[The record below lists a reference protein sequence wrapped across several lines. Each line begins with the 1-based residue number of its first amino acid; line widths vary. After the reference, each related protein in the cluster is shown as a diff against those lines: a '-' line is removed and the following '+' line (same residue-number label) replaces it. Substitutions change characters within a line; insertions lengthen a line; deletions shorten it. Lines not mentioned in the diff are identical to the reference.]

1 MSNHTVKL
9 SDKQLDYLVKHFKCM
24 DNEYLCMQLGISVG
38 TLYKFV
44 HRFGLKKS
52 RAHKR
57 QMAYEAS
64 MAARA
69 SHIKHGTHPP
79 KGYRI
84 PRSEEFCFK
93 PGVKSVDRWGRKKER
108 ERIQHAVEGRRQTY
122 INEKMRVMRGLPQQ
136 TKLKIRSQPRQ
147 LIVDRAYLKSRGYIL
162 DEEKKIAYWTDTTR
176 RAKQLES
183 KPVRYYSFA
192 KYEEGHE

>member
-24 DNEYLCMQLGISVG
+24 DNEYLCMQLGISIG

-52 RAHKR
+52 KAHKH
-57 QMAYEAS
+57 QMICEAS
-64 MAARA
+64 AAA
-69 SHIKHGTHPP
+69 KAVHLKYGTHPP

-84 PRSEEFCFK
+84 PRSEEFQFK

-108 ERIQHAVEGRRQTY
+108 ERIQHAVEGRRRTY

-147 LIVDRAYLKSRGYIL
+147 RILDRSYLKKRGYIL
-162 DEEKKIAYWTDTTR
+162 DEVNIIAYWTPETR
-176 RAKQLES
+176 RATRLEAAPRRFY
-183 KPVRYYSFA
+183 KFA
-192 KYEEGHE
+192 EYGTR

>member
-1 MSNHTVKL
+1 MSNHAVKL

-52 RAHKR
+52 RTHKR

-69 SHIKHGTHPP
+69 SHIKHETHPP
-79 KGYRI
+79 KGHHI

-93 PGVKSVDRWGRKKER
+93 PGVPSSKRWGAKKER
-108 ERIQHAVEGRRQTY
+108 ERVERAAEGRRRTW
-122 INEKMRVMRGLPQQ
+122 INEKMRVMRGLPQK
-136 TKLKIRSQPRQ
+136 TKLKIGKSPRQ
-147 LIVDRAYLKSRGYIL
+147 LIVDRSYLKSRGYIL
-162 DEEKKIAYWTDTTR
+162 DNEKMVAYWTGTTR
-176 RAKQLES
+176 RAPRMES
-183 KPVRYYSFA
+183 RPVRYYSFA

>member
-24 DNEYLCMQLGISVG
+24 DNEYLCMQLGISIG

-52 RAHKR
+52 KAHKH
-57 QMAYEAS
+57 QMICEAS
-64 MAARA
+64 AAA
-69 SHIKHGTHPP
+69 KAVHLKYGTHPP

-84 PRSEEFCFK
+84 PRSEEFQFK

-108 ERIQHAVEGRRQTY
+108 ERIQHAVEGRRRTY

-147 LIVDRAYLKSRGYIL
+147 LILDRSYLKSRGYIL
-162 DEEKKIAYWTDTTR
+162 DEEKMVAYWTNTTR
-176 RAKQLES
+176 RAPRIES
-183 KPVRYYSFA
+183 RPVRYYSFA